1 MKSKNAFKKIE
12 VKKPCAENWNKM
24 TAVGQDKFCQSCS
37 KMVIDFT
44 QYSDKEILDFFNNQK
59 HKKTCGRF
67 EKTQLHAINTQLTID
82 KKSHGNPFL
91 MPILATTLLVASA
104 CNTTKKLEKTT
115 CEKPISNVRII
126 EYGINSDSLST
137 TKIIGKV
144 LDEQNEPLRGVS
156 VYIENSKIGTKTDF
170 DGRFRLIVAK
180 EPNETANLKIEYI
193 GCETLAVP
201 LENIKNKEI
210 EVTLDEYGSD
220 SFTVVGTV
228 ALPWYKR
235 LWWRIF
241 H

>member
-1 MKSKNAFKKIE
+1 MKSKNTFKKIE
-12 VKKPCAENWNKM
+12 VKKPCAENWDKM

-37 KMVIDFT
+37 KMVIDFS
-44 QYSDKEILDFFNNQK
+44 QYSDDEILNYFNKQK

-67 EKTQLHAINTQLTID
+67 DKTQLHAINTQLAID
-82 KKSHGNPFL
+82 KKSHTNPFL
-91 MPILATTLLVASA
+91 MPILATTLLVTSA

-115 CEKPISNVRII
+115 CEKPISNIKII

-144 LDEQNEPLRGVS
+144 IDKNEPLIGVS
-156 VYIENSKIGTKTDF
+156 VYIENSKIGTRTNL
-170 DGRFRLIVAK
+170 DGKFELIVSK
-180 EPNETANLKIEYI
+180 IPNETANIKIEYI
-193 GCETLAVP
+193 GYQSITMP

-210 EVTLDEYGSD
+210 EINLVEYESNLTGE
-220 SFTVVGTV
+220 VVIIKV
-228 ALPWYKR
+228 PWYKR